1 MARNLSGTVH
11 KDNRRENY
19 WTIKISLGVDGNGKR
34 IRKGK
39 SIKGTKS
46 QAKKELARMI
56 SQQERGE
63 LSPND
68 KITFGEY
75 ARFWLENHVPIKV
88 PRESTRRAYRIHAT
102 KHLIP
107 FFGKI
112 RLEALRLHHL
122 DKYEASKASAGR
134 LDGKEGGLSPR
145 TVNHHLSTLIT
156 IINHAVDR
164 EKMVMPVWMRKLK
177 KPGTKKT
184 IPEYALTR
192 EEVQKLH
199 EASEGTRFD
208 PYILVAAT
216 TGLHRS
222 EQMGLLWE
230 DIDFENNYISI
241 NKSVHEY
248 KAGIWTYE
256 PCKNDYRFRT
266 IPMHDSVRTAL
277 WDFRFAAQQSISG
290 WSEKTP
296 VFANANGNP
305 YRMNSVT
312 DGVKELMM
320 KIGLDK
326 RANLKSL
333 RHSFATVLIERG
345 VAMEIVRDLMG
356 HSSIMTTASHYTHVR
371 PQVRDT
377 AMSVF

>member
-19 WTIKISLGVDGNGKR
+19 WTIKISLGVDGNGKQ
-34 IRKGK
+34 IRKGR

-63 LSPND
+63 LSPNAE
-68 KITFGEY
+68 ITFGEY
-75 ARFWLENHVPIKV
+75 ARFWLENHVEVRV
-88 PRESTRRAYRIHAT
+88 PRESTRRAYRLHAT

-107 FFGKI
+107 FFGKYKLTELGLPHI
-112 RLEALRLHHL
+112 
-122 DKYEASKASAGR
+122 DKYEATKVGKGR
-134 LDGKEGGLSPR
+134 LDTRDGGLSPR
-145 TVNHHLSTLIT
+145 SINHHLTTLIT

-164 EKMVMPVWMRKLK
+164 EKLTMPAWVRKVK

-192 EEVQKLH
+192 EEVEKLH
-199 EASEGTRFD
+199 EASKGTRFD

-230 DIDFENNYISI
+230 DIDFEKNYISV
-241 NKSVHEY
+241 NKSLHEY
-248 KAGIWTYE
+248 DAGSWIYE

-266 IPMHDSVRTAL
+266 IPMADSVRTAL

-296 VFANANGNP
+296 VFAEANGNP
-305 YRMNSVT
+305 YHLHGVS
-312 DGVKELMM
+312 DGVKRLMSQ
-320 KIGLDK
+320 IGLDK

-356 HSSIMTTASHYTHVR
+356 HSSIMTTATHYTHVR